1 MDGQRVPAWKR
12 LGLKLKPADPQA
24 ESLNAPTAAPR
35 SSAPVQRNDFDS
47 PKRKRQPFGDSQAAK
62 PSLKKPR
69 TDDRQFDTPLRRQK
83 SVSFAEGAD
92 SGKSAAQEP
101 RKAKSGPKKK
111 KGPKN
116 QPQTP
121 AAPPDL
127 TVALDYLRRW
137 KTSRDTWKFNKNHQ
151 THLINNVFDPSL
163 VPAADVDIFYE
174 YIRDLKGHIRTRLSE
189 SARKVCAEDMDEEK
203 SHFPAGTTDLESK
216 KRQYEEIMSNFLRRS
231 QSSSKR
237 KHFNEAE
244 FATSKDADP
253 EVARR
258 VAKRMRAEIVA
269 EELGTESDASE
280 TTASS
285 NTAAASEEP
294 ARKEASEEPEVD
306 KRAKLN
312 DGRPVKRVRA
322 SKRRGADLDDSSS
335 ESSDSDSDSD
345 SDDSSDDD
353 SESGS
358 VSDSESSDS
367 SDDSDD
373 EMADA
378 GANGQDTSSSSSSSS
393 DEDDSNDNGR

>member
-24 ESLNAPTAAPR
+24 EALNAPTAPPR
-35 SSAPVQRNDFDS
+35 SSAPAQRNDFDS
-47 PKRKRQPFGDSQAAK
+47 PKRKRQPFGDSQGAK

-69 TDDRQFDTPLRRQK
+69 TDDRQYDTPLRRQK
-83 SVSFAEGAD
+83 SVSFAEGGD
-92 SGKSAAQEP
+92 SGRPAAPEP
-101 RKAKSGPKKK
+101 KKAKSGPKKK
-111 KGPKN
+111 KGPKSN
-116 QPQTP
+116 QPQAP
-121 AAPPDL
+121 PAPPDL

-151 THLINNVFDPSL
+151 THLINNVFDPTL
-163 VPAADVDIFYE
+163 VPAADVDTFYE
-174 YIRDLKGHIRTRLSE
+174 YISDLKGHIRIRFAE

-203 SHFPAGTTDLESK
+203 EHFPAGATDLESK
-216 KRQYEEIMSNFLRRS
+216 KRQYEEIMTNLLRPS
-231 QSSSKR
+231 QSGSKR

-244 FATSKDADP
+244 FSTSKDAEP

-258 VAKRMRAEIVA
+258 VAKRMRAEIIA
-269 EELGTESDASE
+269 EELGTESDVSE

-285 NTAAASEEP
+285 NTATASEE
-294 ARKEASEEPEVD
+294 ASRKEASEEPEVD
-306 KRAKLN
+306 KRVKLN
-312 DGRPVKRVRA
+312 DGTTRPAKRVRA

-345 SDDSSDDD
+345 SDDG
-353 SESGS
+353 SGS
-358 VSDSESSDS
+358 GSDSDSSSDS

-378 GANGQDTSSSSSSSS
+378 GANGKDTSSSSSSSS
-393 DEDDSNDNGR
+393 SDDSDGDGR

>member
-1 MDGQRVPAWKR
+1 MDAQRVPAWKR

-24 ESLNAPTAAPR
+24 EALNAPTAPPR
-35 SSAPVQRNDFDS
+35 SGAAVQRNDFDS

-92 SGKSAAQEP
+92 SGKPAAPESK
-101 RKAKSGPKKK
+101 KAKSGPKKK
-111 KGPKN
+111 KGPKST
-116 QPQTP
+116 QPQAP
-121 AAPPDL
+121 APPPDL

-151 THLINNVFDPSL
+151 THLISNVFDPSL
-163 VPAADVDIFYE
+163 VPAADVDTFYE

-203 SHFPAGTTDLESK
+203 NHFPTGTTDLESK
-216 KRQYEEIMSNFLRRS
+216 KRQYEEIMSNLLRPS
-231 QSSSKR
+231 QSGSKR
-237 KHFNEAE
+237 KHFNEAD

-258 VAKRMRAEIVA
+258 VAKRMRAEIVV

-280 TTASS
+280 TTV
-285 NTAAASEEP
+285 SEEP
-294 ARKEASEEPEVD
+294 PRKEASEEPEVD
-306 KRAKLN
+306 KRVKLN
-312 DGRPVKRVRA
+312 DGTTRPAKRVRA

-345 SDDSSDDD
+345 SDDD
-353 SESGS
+353 SGS
-358 VSDSESSDS
+358 GSGSDSDSSSDS

-378 GANGQDTSSSSSSSS
+378 GANGQATSSSSSSSS
-393 DEDDSNDNGR
+393 DEDDSDDNGR